1 MSLFKLMKLELR
13 KFRMG
18 FYIRSAMIA
27 NIVIL
32 GLVCFMS
39 LNPEIQDGLSLT
51 HYSMAFTVI
60 DTLVRGTYIVFAAVL
75 ISNLVI
81 DEFRT
86 KSIML
91 LFMYPI
97 NRKKLIAA
105 KLIIILLFTLIANIA
120 GNLMVGAGFL
130 AVNLFTH
137 TISGPLTAAVLS
149 KALLMILMSAVVTGF
164 MGLIPLYVGMR
175 RYSTP
180 ATLVSSLLIVA
191 IVCQTVGGVTLYSFI
206 AVPIG
211 LAFLGAAIAY
221 MAIRHIE
228 YTDVP

>member
-1 MSLFKLMKLELR
+1 MKLELR

-27 NIVIL
+27 NIMIL

-39 LNPEIQDGLSLT
+39 LNPEIQEDLSLT
-51 HYSMAFTVI
+51 NYSIVFTII

-120 GNLMVGAGFL
+120 GNLLVGAGFL
-130 AVNLFTH
+130 AVNLFTPL
-137 TISGPLTAAVLS
+137 ISGPLTTAVLS
-149 KALLMILMSAVVTGF
+149 NALLMMLMSAVVTGF

-175 RYSTP
+175 KYSTA
-180 ATLVSSLLIVA
+180 ATIVSSLLIVA
-191 IVCQTVGGVTLYSFI
+191 IVCQTVSGVTLYSFI
-206 AVPIG
+206 AVPVG

-221 MAIRHIE
+221 MAIRNIE
-228 YTDVP
+228 SIDVL

>member
-1 MSLFKLMKLELR
+1 MFKLMKLELR

-18 FYIRSAMIA
+18 FYIRSAIIA
-27 NIVIL
+27 NIVIV
-32 GLVCFMS
+32 GLMCFMS

-51 HYSMAFTVI
+51 DYSTAFTI
-60 DTLVRGTYIVFAAVL
+60 MDTLIRGTYIVFAAVL

-105 KLIIILLFTLIANIA
+105 KLIIILLFTMIANIA

-130 AVNLFTH
+130 VVNLFTH
-137 TISGPLTAAVLS
+137 TISGPLTAVVLS
-149 KALLMILMSAVVTGF
+149 QALLMILMSAVVTGF

-175 RYSTP
+175 KYSNA
-180 ATLVSSLLIVA
+180 ATIVSSLIIVA
-191 IVCQTVGGVTLYSFI
+191 LVCQTINDVSLYSFI
-206 AVPIG
+206 AIPIG
-211 LAFLGAAIAY
+211 LAALGAVIAY
-221 MAIRHIE
+221 MAIRNVE
-228 YTDVP
+228 YADVP

>member
-1 MSLFKLMKLELR
+1 MFKLMKLELR
-13 KFRMG
+13 KFRIG
-18 FYIRSAMIA
+18 FYIRSAIIA

-32 GLVCFMS
+32 GLMCFMS
-39 LNPEIQDGLSLT
+39 LNTEIQDGLSLT
-51 HYSMAFTVI
+51 DYSTAFTVI

-120 GNLMVGAGFL
+120 GNLFVDAGFM

-137 TISGPLTAAVLS
+137 TISGPLTADVIAE
-149 KALLMILMSAVVTGF
+149 ALLMILMSAVVTGF
-164 MGLIPLYVGMR
+164 MGLIPLHIGMR
-175 RYSTP
+175 KYSNA
-180 ATLVSSLLIVA
+180 ATIVA
-191 IVCQTVGGVTLYSFI
+191 SLIIVALVCQTISDVTLYSFI
-206 AVPIG
+206 AIPIG
-211 LAFLGAAIAY
+211 LAVLGAGVAY
-221 MAIRHIE
+221 MAIRNIE